1 MKLLQI
7 NVTANWGSHGRIA
20 EGIGQEAMARGW
32 DSTIAYGRYMNSSQS
47 RLIRVGTQFDVYTH
61 YARHR
66 FLDGEGFGSKKAT
79 LRLLAEID
87 LLAPDIIQLHIIHGH
102 WLNYPLLFKYL
113 ATISTPVVWTLHDC
127 WAFTGGCPYFELPPC
142 DKWKTRCENCPAKH
156 GKITQTAKH
165 FADRQKLISGF
176 GDRLTIVPVSRWLDR
191 YVGESFLK
199 DYRRVMIHNGV
210 DTARFRVI
218 GPKTKKPLVLGVANF
233 WDCRKGLSDF
243 FDLRKRLD
251 PHNVQI
257 ALVGLSRSQ
266 IKSLPKGIY
275 GVPKTQDIR
284 KLVQLYNSAAVLAN
298 PTYADNFPS
307 VNLEALACG
316 TPVITYRTGGSP
328 EAIDP
333 DTGIVVDK
341 GNVDAMANAI
351 LSVIDDPA
359 KYTSATCRRR
369 AETNFSNDLQSG
381 QYLSLYTSLLHP

>member
-233 WDCRKGLSDF
+233 WDC
-243 FDLRKRLD
+243 
-251 PHNVQI
+251 
-257 ALVGLSRSQ
+257 
-266 IKSLPKGIY
+266 
-275 GVPKTQDIR
+275 
-284 KLVQLYNSAAVLAN
+284 
-298 PTYADNFPS
+298 
-307 VNLEALACG
+307 
-316 TPVITYRTGGSP
+316 
-328 EAIDP
+328 
-333 DTGIVVDK
+333 
-341 GNVDAMANAI
+341 
-351 LSVIDDPA
+351 
-359 KYTSATCRRR
+359 
-369 AETNFSNDLQSG
+369 
-381 QYLSLYTSLLHP
+381 